1 MVVVAVGSVGHG
13 RGGEVGADS
22 GLRRGTPGV
31 LSTVEAEGG
40 MVTVTVVDMAVVDT
54 EVEAVA
60 EEVEDTE
67 ELAETLDIA
76 EAMEV

>member
-1 MVVVAVGSVGHG
+1 
-13 RGGEVGADS
+13 
-22 GLRRGTPGV
+22 
-31 LSTVEAEGG
+31 
-40 MVTVTVVDMAVVDT
+40 MVTVTVVDTAVVDT

-67 ELAETLDIA
+67 EVAETLDIA

>member
-1 MVVVAVGSVGHG
+1 MGP
-13 RGGEVGADS
+13 
-22 GLRRGTPGV
+22 RRGTPGV